1 LKRLCAFIQLETTE
15 QQFIYKDVII
25 ETLVCLHTTRN
36 YRATVNTQKDKQNK
50 YDNVEQQAVKN
61 PLFPETEY

>member
-1 LKRLCAFIQLETTE
+1 VKRLCAFIQLETTE
-15 QQFIYKDVII
+15 QQYIYRDATS
-25 ETLVCLHTTRN
+25 ETPVCLHTTRN

-50 YDNVEQQAVKN
+50 YDKVEQQAVKN